1 MMWDATFTDVPID
14 AIANVSPKEWWNTQ
28 KKQVSYQFE
37 WQSENE
43 VLKQIPY
50 LLELYKLLPTETK
63 RIPLCAGVI
72 DLNEDVATNVTVL
85 TLEELVDKGKEKMKE
100 EDAPESPEG
109 EKDLF
114 PEF

>member
-1 MMWDATFTDVPID
+1 M
-14 AIANVSPKEWWNTQ
+14 
-28 KKQVSYQFE
+28 SYQFE

-63 RIPLCAGVI
+63 KIPLCAGVI
-72 DLNEDVATNVTVL
+72 DLNEDVDTNVTVL

-100 EDAPESPEG
+100 EDAPDSPEG